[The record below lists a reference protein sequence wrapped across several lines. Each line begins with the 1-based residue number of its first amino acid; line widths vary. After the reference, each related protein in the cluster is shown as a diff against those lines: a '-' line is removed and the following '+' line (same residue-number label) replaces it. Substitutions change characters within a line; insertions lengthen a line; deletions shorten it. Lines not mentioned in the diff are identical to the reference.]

1 MLHFKTLVE
10 FLILVSIV
18 NKMLISYPAPYW
30 MEHGS
35 YLEYGGRI
43 SHIFF
48 YHLLFN
54 KTTIHKQL
62 FSIAGVEVLRS
73 DSNIDG
79 LSFKEEIDVH
89 VSLLIEDLN
98 GSTGL
103 FKVTL
108 TVGPYNS
115 TKNLLIDLLTKQV
128 TLPDGTPLGQTTIW
142 IQPCKVG
149 DRIPFV
155 GQGNTTVFAKASD
168 VSFRDTVQS
177 VQDCIVLDVSEH
189 QWKGYVGV
197 YFNLSPP
204 ETQTIKFFNPRINY
218 YDADTFIMIEGDI
231 DEDALLSAFGIAGFF
246 GRSFKLTST
255 NIDLGP
261 PNLLMTL
268 LRLLPYLVPLTIFL
282 IAIIYFILI
291 KKRGI
296 GT

>member
-1 MLHFKTLVE
+1 
-10 FLILVSIV
+10 
-18 NKMLISYPAPYW
+18 
-30 MEHGS
+30 MERGS
-35 YLEYGGRI
+35 YFEYRRRV

-48 YHLLFN
+48 YHSLLN

-62 FSIAGVEVLRS
+62 FSIAGVEVLKS

-79 LSFKEEIDVH
+79 LSFNEEMDVS
-89 VSLLIEDLN
+89 VSLLVEGMND
-98 GSTGL
+98 STGL
-103 FKVTL
+103 FKVSL
-108 TVGPYNS
+108 TVGPYTL
-115 TKNLLIDLLTKQV
+115 TKNLLIDLLTRQV

-155 GQGNTTVFAKASD
+155 GHGNTTVFAKALE
-168 VSFRDTVQS
+168 VSPVDTIQS

-189 QWKGYVGV
+189 QRKGYVGL

-218 YDADTFIMIEGDI
+218 YDADTFVMIEGDI

-255 NIDLGP
+255 SIDLGP
-261 PNLLMTL
+261 PNLLITL
-268 LRLLPYLVPLTIFL
+268 LRLLPYLVPVATFL
-282 IAIIYFILI
+282 IVLIYFIFI
-291 KKRGI
+291 KKRRVR
-296 GT
+296 TE